1 MKKKLFFKKFK
12 KKSILFKGQKGTL
25 KRPRLSVYR
34 SNRFI
39 YAQIIDDIHGKTLL
53 SVSEKEIQA
62 NKMKKTEKA
71 IKIGEI
77 LAKKLMQKNI
87 KQVIFDRRNYKYH
100 GRVKSLAEGVRSGG
114 IKI

>member
-1 MKKKLFFKKFK
+1 MKRKLFFKKLK
-12 KKSILFKGQKGTL
+12 KKSILLKGQKGTL

-34 SNRFI
+34 SNRSI

-53 SVSEKEIQA
+53 AVSEKEITE
-62 NKMKKTEKA
+62 NKMKKTDKA
-71 IKIGEI
+71 KIIGEI

-100 GRVKSLAEGVRSGG
+100 GRVKNVAEGVRSGG